1 MRRPSRSSRSESH
14 PPHRSQ
20 RTVQALLS
28 LAVVAATTATVLP
41 VGLASAAP
49 HAAASSVLRAAPRPT
64 VAPVLARAR
73 AALAGDTAASQDARQ
88 GARRATHPDA
98 RRSAGTPEATP
109 GRPRA
114 TVEDASL
121 ALRRLFVALPRLDA
135 ADRRA
140 ARQLLAR
147 PTDGPHDTLGDGY
160 TVPSRRACRGPVC
173 IHWVTSTKDAPPNRG
188 WVDRTLAYMG
198 HVWRVEVGRMG
209 YRAPLSDGHRGGD
222 GRLDVYLKDVGS
234 RGIYG
239 YCVPETRDPDHK
251 WLASGYCVLDDDFA
265 RSQFGARPRAS
276 LHVTA
281 AHEFFHAVQFA
292 YDYGEDQW
300 LMEASATWMEEQ
312 VADAVDDNRQYLP
325 FGQLGR
331 PGHPL
336 DTFAGQG
343 FEQYGNWP
351 FFQFLS
357 SRYGARVVRRI
368 WDRAGEFPRGG
379 HDYSVTAVEDALQRH
394 GGFADVFRRYAAAM
408 TVPATAFDEGS
419 RWPKAAAAAVWRLSA
434 RSPAARRR
442 MSLDHLTYRQVL
454 ARPARGLTGRWRLR
468 VTVDAPGARTAPAAY
483 VVVRTAQGT
492 RQRPLAIGA
501 AGAGST
507 SVAFRA
513 GYTRAV
519 HVVVVNGSTRYR
531 CWRRTSWACQGRARD
546 DREPFTVAVT
556 AVHRRP
562 RHR

>member
-14 PPHRSQ
+14 PSQQSHRS
-20 RTVQALLS
+20 VQALLS
-28 LAVVAATTATVLP
+28 LAVVVATTAAVLP
-41 VGLASAAP
+41 AGVASAAP
-49 HAAASSVLRAAPRPT
+49 RAITLSTLPASPRPA
-64 VAPVLARAR
+64 VAPVLAQAR
-73 AALAGDTAASQDARQ
+73 AALAGTAAARPDAPLTTHQDARR
-88 GARRATHPDA
+88 GAGALQA
-98 RRSAGTPEATP
+98 MP

-135 ADRRA
+135 ADRRS

-147 PTDGPHDTLGDGY
+147 PTNGPHDPQGDGY
-160 TVPSRRACRGPVC
+160 RVPSKRACRGPIC
-173 IHWVTSTKDAPPNRG
+173 IHWVTSTKDAPPNRR
-188 WVDRTLAYMG
+188 WVDRTLAYMR

-239 YCVPETRDPDHK
+239 YCVPETRDPDQK

-281 AHEFFHAVQFA
+281 AHEFFHAIQFA

-325 FGQLGR
+325 YGQLGR

-336 DTFAGQG
+336 DTFAAQG

-357 SRYGARVVRRI
+357 SHYGTRVVRRI
-368 WDRAGEFPRGG
+368 WNRAGEFPRGG
-379 HDYSVTAVEDALQRH
+379 HEYSVTALEDALRRH

-419 RWPKAAAAAVWRLSA
+419 QWPQPAAAAVWRLSA
-434 RSPAARRR
+434 ASPAAHRR

-468 VTVDAPGARTAPAAY
+468 VTVHAPGARTAPAAY
-483 VVVRTAQGT
+483 VVLRTEHDGT
-492 RQRPLAIGA
+492 RERPLDIGA
-501 AGAGST
+501 AGVGST
-507 SVAFRA
+507 SVAFGA
-513 GYTRAV
+513 GYTRVV

-546 DREPFTVAVT
+546 DREPFTVDVA